1 MITKYF
7 QFFDS
12 VQYHS
17 GKSQCYSWESL
28 EQQIL
33 VTNFATVFRI
43 IMSSGGITVYSN
55 EIFVPIKKNKTN
67 KQNQTTKIHM
77 QILGL
82 YIPTLNLEVCF
93 RYLIPEMRTNSS
105 EVDSITTPS

>member
-1 MITKYF
+1 MENVQEMITKYF

-33 VTNFATVFRI
+33 VTNFAMVFRI

-55 EIFVPIKKNKTN
+55 QIFVPIKKPKQTNKT
-67 KQNQTTKIHM
+67 KQQKSTCK
-77 QILGL
+77 
-82 YIPTLNLEVCF
+82 
-93 RYLIPEMRTNSS
+93 YLAFTFQL
-105 EVDSITTPS
+105 